1 MVSGILTPETSILV
15 AVASRNLWFTLL
27 RGVPFSLKGPVTRS
41 SPVSSCFR
49 TTTLFPL
56 CTPARRMATV
66 LADRE
71 ERTVLL
77 CLEKKLTEVPGAGA
91 SWVGGRWP
99 ASSPSPSWCR
109 HSWLHQS

>member
-27 RGVPFSLKGPVTRS
+27 RGVPFSLKGPVT
-41 SPVSSCFR
+41 SCFR

-56 CTPARRMATV
+56 WTPARRMATV
-66 LADRE
+66 PADRE

-91 SWVGGRWP
+91 SWVG
-99 ASSPSPSWCR
+99 
-109 HSWLHQS
+109 

>member
-1 MVSGILTPETSILV
+1 MGWLYIVRVILDKLSSTVVWLDKFFILCYNQSTM
-15 AVASRNLWFTLL
+15 ALATYLL

-66 LADRE
+66 PADRE

-77 CLEKKLTEVPGAGA
+77 C
-91 SWVGGRWP
+91 
-99 ASSPSPSWCR
+99 
-109 HSWLHQS
+109 

>member
-27 RGVPFSLKGPVTRS
+27 RGVPFSLKGP
-41 SPVSSCFR
+41 
-49 TTTLFPL
+49 
-56 CTPARRMATV
+56 
-66 LADRE
+66 ADRE

-91 SWVGGRWP
+91 SWVG
-99 ASSPSPSWCR
+99 
-109 HSWLHQS
+109 

>member
-56 CTPARRMATV
+56 WTPARRMATV
-66 LADRE
+66 PADRE
-71 ERTVLL
+71 EQTVLL
-77 CLEKKLTEVPGAGA
+77 CCNTELLNIL
-91 SWVGGRWP
+91 
-99 ASSPSPSWCR
+99 CR
-109 HSWLHQS
+109 TNCPFYHYTRSYKQVNIYFSNLGEED

>member
-56 CTPARRMATV
+56 WTPARRMATV
-66 LADRE
+66 PADRE

-91 SWVGGRWP
+91 SWVGWSL
-99 ASSPSPSWCR
+99 ASFLTLPILVPP
-109 HSWLHQS
+109 